1 MLMTMIRSSQA
12 VVIQPSVANFEAHER
27 RKLWWAL
34 LYVALGATITAT
46 IGWLTFQF
54 QRPFIEQQN
63 EVVAAW
69 LANLERQVG
78 QPLPLLDL
86 FTPDDAG
93 IPVVSNV
100 LGTLLGFLTY
110 LTLVFLLG
118 RLLGG
123 SGRFAELAYDLALFW
138 VPVSVASALINVFS
152 FGLFSCL
159 TAPLAI
165 FVTFYGLY
173 LTYLS
178 VQAGMNLPPRRA
190 LILVFIPAALYFL
203 VMCAV
208 IVVIIAAAG
217 LEVQRLQ

>member
-12 VVIQPSVANFEAHER
+12 VLVRPSVANFEANER
-27 RKLWWAL
+27 RQFGWAL
-34 LYVALGATITAT
+34 LYVVLGATITASL
-46 IGWLTFQF
+46 GWLAFQI
-54 QRPFIEQQN
+54 QRPFIEEQN
-63 EVVAAW
+63 QALAAW

-78 QPLPLLDL
+78 RPLPLANL
-86 FTPDDAG
+86 FTPSNPG

-100 LGTLLGFLTY
+100 LGTMVGFLTY
-110 LTLVFLLG
+110 LTIVFLIG

-138 VPVSVASALINVFS
+138 VPVSVASALVNIFS

-165 FVTFYGLY
+165 VVTSYGLY

-190 LILVFIPAALYFL
+190 LILVLIPALLYVL
-203 VMCAV
+203 VICVLIAV
-208 IVVIIAAAG
+208 VVAAAG
-217 LEVQRLQ
+217 LEVRQVQ